1 MRIGYVSLDKNI
13 FLKIAKE
20 RRFYVILDRFISLL
34 ITIFISFY
42 SYVATKKLLV
52 DYIAENSNNGEI
64 IANVITKPVLQ
75 INDGLESK
83 VEAIADKASFIDK
96 DNIVLENILVKG
108 NNDFVLK
115 ANEGNINIRN
125 GEILLMKRPT
135 ISIFDN

>member
-13 FLKIAKE
+13 FLKITKE
-20 RRFYVILDRFISLL
+20 RRFYVILDRFISSL
-34 ITIFISFY
+34 IVIFISFY

-64 IANVITKPVLQ
+64 TPNVITKPVLQ

-83 VEAIADKASFIDK
+83 VEAIADKASFIGK
-96 DNIVLENILVKG
+96 DNIVLENILIKG

-125 GEILLMKRPT
+125 GEILLMERPT